1 MSTPR
6 KPSAAL
12 GWFPHIAVNESAV
25 IDMANSRQI
34 ALRERL
40 RNHYWVTECKPLGVT
55 TVALMRKK
63 MAMIDTRD
71 TLTDAEVSEL
81 LSDHYGFVATDA
93 GLTIPE
99 LDEHHG
105 VAIGSMHSTR
115 ERLSEGGRIRAAA
128 AVREGGRFVASV
140 ASPKVVSTSVGEDF

>member
-40 RNHYWVTECKPLGVT
+40 RNHYWLTECRPLGLT
-55 TVALMRKK
+55 TVALTRKK

-71 TLTDAEVSEL
+71 TLTDAEVSEV
-81 LSDHYGFVATDA
+81 LSDHYGFVTTEA

-99 LDEHHG
+99 LDEHRG
-105 VAIGSMHSTR
+105 VAIGSMQSVR
-115 ERLSEGGRIRAAA
+115 ERLSEGGRIRAST
-128 AVREGGRFVASV
+128 AVREGGRFVASED
-140 ASPKVVSTSVGEDF
+140 APKVAAEDF